1 MMSQKLGEIGIP
13 STDLIISLVENM
25 KEDWS
30 FGLGRAQFL
39 TGDL

>member
-1 MMSQKLGEIGIP
+1 MSKRLEEIGIP
-13 STDLIISLVENM
+13 LTDLIISVTENT

-30 FGLGRAQFL
+30 FGLGKAQFL